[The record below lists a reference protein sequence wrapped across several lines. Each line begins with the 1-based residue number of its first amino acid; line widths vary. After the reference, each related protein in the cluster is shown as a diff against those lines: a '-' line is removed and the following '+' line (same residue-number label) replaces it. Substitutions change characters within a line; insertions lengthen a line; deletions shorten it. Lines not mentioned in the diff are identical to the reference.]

1 MEFDKLGDDKI
12 PKIVI
17 GTWSWGDGLIGGKGI
32 YGNHLEF
39 NDLREVFVSA
49 VRNGFTMYDTA
60 PIYSSGESER
70 IIGELKQYY
79 DGKVEIEENSKKEIQ
94 ISTKFFPTLFKPT
107 SKMAEECEM
116 SLERMHLDN
125 IDIFWIHVPQ
135 NYKKWT
141 KELIPLLKERK
152 VKHVGVS
159 NFNLNQIIEAKEILE
174 EAGYKLSGVQ
184 NHLSLIYQNN
194 IDNNIL
200 DWCHENGVKFFSYMV
215 MEQGALS
222 GKYTPES
229 PMPRGSMRAKVYTPA
244 VLRKMKPLQDYLN
257 ELAEQ
262 YGVSPSQ
269 IAVAW
274 ALEKGT
280 IPIAGVTQQK
290 QVYELT
296 KTFDV
301 HLTPQEVAKLT
312 NIGKEANIKAKGF
325 WEQNM

>member
-1 MEFDKLGDDKI
+1 M
-12 PKIVI
+12 
-17 GTWSWGDGLIGGKGI
+17 
-32 YGNHLEF
+32 EF

-174 EAGYKLSGVQ
+174 DAGYKLSGVQ

-312 NIGKEANIKAKGF
+312 NIGKEVNIKAKGF
-325 WEQNM
+325 

>member
-1 MEFDKLGDDKI
+1 MEFERLGEDKI

-17 GTWSWGDGLIGGKGI
+17 GTWSWGDGIIGGKGI
-32 YGNHLEF
+32 YGNHIEF
-39 NDLREVFVSA
+39 DDLKEVFVSA

-60 PIYSSGESER
+60 PIYSNGESER
-70 IIGELKQYY
+70 LIGDLKTYY
-79 DGKVEIEENSKKEIQ
+79 DGKIEIEEGTKKEIQ
-94 ISTKFFPTLFKPT
+94 ISTKFFPTWFKPLN
-107 SKMAEECEM
+107 KMSEECET
-116 SLERMHLDN
+116 SLERMHIDN
-125 IDIFWIHVPQ
+125 IDIFWIHVPL

-159 NFNLNQIIEAKEILE
+159 NFNLNQIVEAKAILE
-174 EAGYKLSGVQ
+174 DAGFELSGVQ
-184 NHLSLIYQNN
+184 NHLSIIYQNC

-200 DWCHENGVKFFSYMV
+200 DWCHENKIKFFSYMV

-222 GKYTPES
+222 GKYTAKN
-229 PMPRGSMRAKVYTPA
+229 PMPRGSVRSKVYTPS
-244 VLRKMKPLQDYLN
+244 VLRKMEPLQDYLN

-312 NIGKEANIKAKGF
+312 NIGKEINIKTKGF